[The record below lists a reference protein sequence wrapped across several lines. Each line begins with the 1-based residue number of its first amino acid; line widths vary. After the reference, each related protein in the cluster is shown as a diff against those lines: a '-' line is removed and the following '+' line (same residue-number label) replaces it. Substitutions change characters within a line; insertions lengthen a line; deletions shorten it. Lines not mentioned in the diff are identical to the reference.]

1 MSTETKDKSNND
13 PSTQKLIK
21 RRIFILAIIIDII
34 AVICIAC
41 IFIIRPIL
49 SRNEQ
54 KKISENSTRYAVIYQ
69 NGREMMRIDL
79 DNARDNSFVIAGNK
93 GASNTITIKDHDIYF
108 SDASCPHKLCVKQ
121 GSATKSH
128 IPVICLPNKLM
139 ILIENTTEGGEYDAI
154 AY

>member
-1 MSTETKDKSNND
+1 MSTVTKEKSNTD

-21 RRIFILAIIIDII
+21 RRVFILALIIDII
-34 AVICIAC
+34 AIICIAC
-41 IFIIRPIL
+41 IFIIRPVL
-49 SRNEQ
+49 SRSKQ
-54 KKISENSTRYAVIYQ
+54 KSLSENSTRYAVIYQ

-93 GASNTITIKDHDIYF
+93 GASNTITIKDHDIFF

-121 GSATKSH
+121 GSASKSPV
-128 IPVICLPNKLM
+128 PVICLPNKLM
-139 ILIENTTEGGEYDAI
+139 IIVENSAEGGEYDAI